1 MEADDAAAGLP
12 GMEAD
17 STASGLPGMEPA
29 DSAADPTGMDDLED
43 SGGMDYIEVPVVNAS
58 LVADTTNV
66 IAAALAQIMD
76 PAT

>member
-1 MEADDAAAGLP
+1 
-12 GMEAD
+12 MEAD